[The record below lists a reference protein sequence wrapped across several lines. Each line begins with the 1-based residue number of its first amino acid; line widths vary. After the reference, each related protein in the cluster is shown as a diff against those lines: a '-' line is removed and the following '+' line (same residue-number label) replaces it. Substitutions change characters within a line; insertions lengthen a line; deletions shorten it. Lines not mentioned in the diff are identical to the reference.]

1 MSLQEMQSNIEHVV
15 HLMFENRGF
24 DHLLGWLYDVNRQPK
39 VHIPALRPGELEF
52 YGIPHDAQLNPL
64 PWLPGDA
71 SFYEAGPEKYT
82 GKRHHIHRGTWG
94 YCYMPACDPGEGWQD
109 VGEQIFGPSWTE
121 GKLGPPLDWQM
132 YGFYLNYQK
141 QRFGVGSDRDILATC
156 TPEELPVMHTLAES
170 FAVSDMWFCSA
181 PTQTNPNRAFSL
193 GGSSQGRRDN
203 CTFNGKPFDTLRTIF
218 TVLGEQGHS
227 WKLYADHH
235 WMLLEKLYFTQY
247 LFPMGMEHGSFGS
260 IGDFA
265 ADVANDALPRFTYIE
280 PAFFGEATWPPFGT
294 DYHPPFKLKDGEWF
308 LKKIYDILRTH
319 PAVFEKTLF
328 IVTFDEHGGTYDHLV
343 PPANAVR
350 PSSEPYDLP
359 FGRYGLRVPTLLIS
373 PCVPAGC
380 VFRAGYYPET
390 PETTTPHPYDHTS
403 VLATLMKWLN
413 IPYGDESSPGW
424 LGARTAV
431 APTFEEVIGPVQ
443 NTTWPDVKP
452 FHCHDTWFGKEIP
465 DELIPQLVERISGF
479 ERGTAQHAELVTHV
493 QSAPTERDAHRR
505 LLQLREMHGDRP
517 RNGDLCCAS
526 ATSVPSG

>member
-1 MSLQEMQSNIEHVV
+1 MTRSTHTAALSTGVTVSYVEQGDPSGVPMLMLHGYSDSLLTYEPLLPHLPDSV
-15 HLMFENRGF
+15 HAYAYTQRG
-24 DHLLGWLYDVNRQPK
+24 H
-39 VHIPALRPGELEF
+39 
-52 YGIPHDAQLNPL
+52 
-64 PWLPGDA
+64 GDA
-71 SFYEAGPEKYT
+71 SRPMT
-82 GKRHHIHRGTWG
+82 GYRPR
-94 YCYMPACDPGEGWQD
+94 
-109 VGEQIFGPSWTE
+109 
-121 GKLGPPLDWQM
+121 
-132 YGFYLNYQK
+132 
-141 QRFGVGSDRDILATC
+141 
-156 TPEELPVMHTLAES
+156 
-170 FAVSDMWFCSA
+170 
-181 PTQTNPNRAFSL
+181 
-193 GGSSQGRRDN
+193 
-203 CTFNGKPFDTLRTIF
+203 
-218 TVLGEQGHS
+218 
-227 WKLYADHH
+227 
-235 WMLLEKLYFTQY
+235 
-247 LFPMGMEHGSFGS
+247 
-260 IGDFA
+260 DFA

-328 IVTFDEHGGTYDHLV
+328 IVTFDEPGGTYDHLV
-343 PPANAVR
+343 PPTNAVR

-390 PETTTPHPYDHTS
+390 PETTTPRPYDHTS

-465 DELIPQLVERISGF
+465 DELIPQLIERISGF

-505 LLQLREMHGDRP
+505 LLQLREMHGDHP